1 MPAFGSLLAVL
12 LLGESFRPYHLLG
25 IGLILAGVT
34 LAGGGPQPG
43 RTARG
48 KGASG

>member
-12 LLGESFRPYHLLG
+12 LLGEAFRLYHLAR
-25 IGLILAGVT
+25 IGLILSGVT
-34 LAGGGPQPG
+34 LAGASVPG
-43 RTARG
+43 RRTAG